1 MIKIYICN
9 DCGYI
14 FENPK
19 VCRDYYDFWGRR
31 ESIEGSECPC
41 CDSGDFG
48 EAARC
53 ASCGKYV
60 PESDL
65 YFSCDGKTL
74 VCEDCLKEGGEDE

>member
-19 VCRDYYDFWGRR
+19 ICRDYYDFWGRR
-31 ESIEGSECPC
+31 ESIEGSECPR

-53 ASCGKYV
+53 TSCGKYV

-74 VCEDCLKEGGEDE
+74 VCEDCLKEGEEDE